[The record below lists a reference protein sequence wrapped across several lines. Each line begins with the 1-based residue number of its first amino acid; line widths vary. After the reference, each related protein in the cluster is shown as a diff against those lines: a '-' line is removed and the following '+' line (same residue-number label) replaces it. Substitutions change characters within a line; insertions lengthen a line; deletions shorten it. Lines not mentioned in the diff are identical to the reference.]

1 MIINEL
7 FNKVADWDYEDVQM
21 EYGEAVTAAFII
33 QDKDGVEQKYEVQF
47 EEMADEDDLTN
58 MDTPFLPN
66 TGGVWELNFVSS
78 VVGGRFNIKT
88 NKITGSGNELLVFA
102 TVLDIINKATG
113 DHNIN
118 NITFGASDR
127 EPSRVKLYHR
137 LMKRLSNSWDIIP
150 PAKVQAEYKHLSELN
165 YQTWIMIKKGN

>member
-1 MIINEL
+1 MIIKEL

-21 EYGEAVTAAFII
+21 EYGEAVTAVFNID
-33 QDKDGVEQKYEVQF
+33 DKDGVEQKYEVQF

-66 TGGVWELNFVSS
+66 TGGVWELNFTSQ

-102 TVLDIINKATG
+102 TVLDIIDKASQK
-113 DHNIN
+113 HNIN
-118 NITFGASDR
+118 NITFGASNN
-127 EPSRVKLYHR
+127 EPSRVKLYKR
-137 LMKRLSNSWDIIP
+137 LMKRLSKNWSIIP
-150 PAKVQAEYKHLSELN
+150 PAAVSAQYSHLADSK
-165 YQTWIMIKKGN
+165 YQTWILIKKGN